1 MQNSVLEENL
11 DIPFN
16 HSRLGMP
23 YCIKEGADTIK
34 AVDRLLLALNS
45 WREAD
50 HLCRFHDKKDACKR
64 LDPLASGYDNA
75 KDKAYEK
82 IKELSTCL
90 MKK

>member
-1 MQNSVLEENL
+1 MQNPVLEESL

-16 HSRLGMP
+16 NSRLGMP
-23 YCIKEGADTIK
+23 YCITEGTDTIK

-50 HLCRFHDKKDACKR
+50 HLCRFHDKKDACR
-64 LDPLASGYDNA
+64 RVDPLTSGYDNA

-82 IKELSTCL
+82 IKELSTCH